1 VAGLL
6 LSGRSAE
13 VAACALETAL
23 RDYRRNGRA
32 PNEETRQLAAAL
44 ATAVPLV
51 AAALPALLAAAGP
64 EVAAA
69 VKAKARDTA
78 GSAAGARPV
87 PLASSEAARIAG
99 VTSRAVRAACAA
111 GQLAGRKSRVTG
123 AWMITPAALEK
134 WRRARNAA

>member
-1 VAGLL
+1 MADVLL
-6 LSGRSAE
+6 PERHAE
-13 VAACALETAL
+13 LAAYAVEAAL
-23 RDYRRNGRA
+23 RANRRNGGT
-32 PNEETRQLAAAL
+32 PNGELRQLASML
-44 ATAVPLV
+44 ASAVPSI
-51 AAALPALLAAAGP
+51 AAHFPALLAAAGP

-69 VKAKARDTA
+69 VKAKARGTA
-78 GSAAGARPV
+78 GSAAGTRPV

-123 AWMITPAALEK
+123 AWMITPAALDE

>member
-32 PNEETRQLAAAL
+32 PNEETRQLALAL

-51 AAALPALLAAAGP
+51 AAALPALLDAAGP
-64 EVAAA
+64 QAAAA
-69 VKAKARDTA
+69 VKAEARRMAASRLDPDGAGPA
-78 GSAAGARPV
+78 GSVTAALSV
-87 PLASSEAARIAG
+87 SEAARIAG
-99 VTSRAVRAACAA
+99 VSSQAIRAACAD
-111 GQLAGRKSRVTG
+111 GRLPASKDQIRGT
-123 AWMITPAALEK
+123 WLITAVALDQ
-134 WRRARNAA
+134 